1 MAHKIRTTFPY
12 IVASI
17 VFCASIYHH
26 YLRRTISSDHI
37 PHSPI
42 TTTTTSAAPYPPTI
56 SRLTQS
62 PPPQPP
68 LSSPPPV
75 LISTTSVLL
84 PDWEVLVIVSPE
96 LAGDYSGY
104 SCFFDSDEASVAS
117 FTGILPF
124 PDRLLFKCMLPVRA
138 RRRLPFRQP
147 SLLKSPEIR
156 PQPPP
161 LLLRWSYLVYD
172 SLTTDDDVVLFVKG
186 LNTRQG
192 INRDPKELMCVF
204 GEDVKTA
211 VKTSMQEVFRCQ
223 RPKVTVQSD
232 LVKVSLE
239 IKAENQVVPSVAY
252 YTPPRKL
259 ASKGGKSLL
268 CASTMVYNVAK
279 FLKEWVFYHTKIG
292 VEKFLLYDNGSDDDL
307 GKVVEQLVQEGFDVT
322 IYFWLWPKTQE
333 SGFSHAALYA
343 SDCCEW
349 MMYIDVDEFLY
360 SPSWKNSSRPSE
372 SILRPLLSTNSSGL
386 GQFQIGCY
394 EFWPSNQEVHP
405 IMGVT
410 QGYDCRRLHENRH
423 KSIVLLQAIDDYL
436 LNVIHHFSLSLNFKS
451 KKLSTDYMVVN
462 HYKYQAWPEFKAKF
476 RRRVSAYVLDW
487 TQKLNPD
494 SNDRAPGLGFM
505 PVEPEG
511 WPQMFCELHDRQ
523 LKDLTWKWFG
533 EKSSLGYDRM
543 AWHVLACVVLPGEV
557 SVVGWRGAAR
567 GSYKLC
573 GLCGAA
579 RGCRDSCDQWLGSWI
594 ERCWLPV

>member
-1 MAHKIRTTFPY
+1 MARKIRTTFPC

-26 YLRRTISSDHI
+26 YLRRTITSDHI
-37 PHSPI
+37 PPSPI
-42 TTTTTSAAPYPPTI
+42 TTTTTSFFA
-56 SRLTQS
+56 QS
-62 PPPQPP
+62 P

-75 LISTTSVLL
+75 VISTTSVLL
-84 PDWEVLVIVSPE
+84 HDWEVLVIVSPQ

-104 SCFFDSDEASVAS
+104 SCLFDTDEASAAT
-117 FTGILPF
+117 FTGVLPF
-124 PDRLLFKCMLPVRA
+124 PDRFLFNCVLPVRA

-156 PQPPP
+156 PQRDSSPP

-172 SLTTDDDVVLFVKG
+172 SLTTEDDVVLFVKG
-186 LNTRQG
+186 VNTRQG

-204 GEDVKTA
+204 GDYVKTA

-223 RPKVTVQSD
+223 RPKLTAQAD

-239 IKAENQVVPSVAY
+239 ILAENRVVPSVAY

-259 ASKGGKSLL
+259 ASKGGKFLL

-279 FLKEWVFYHTKIG
+279 FLKEWVFYHSKIG

-307 GKVVEQLVQEGFDVT
+307 GKVVEELVQEGFDVT
-322 IYFWLWPKTQE
+322 TYLWLWPKTQE

-343 SDCCEW
+343 SNCCKW

-372 SILRPLLSTNSSGL
+372 SMLSSLVSTNSLGL
-386 GQFQIGCY
+386 GQFEISCY
-394 EFWPSNQEVHP
+394 EFGPSNQEVHP

-410 QGYDCRRLHENRH
+410 QGYDCRLSHENRH
-423 KSIVLLQAIDDYL
+423 KSIVLLEAIDDYL
-436 LNVIHHFSLSLNFKS
+436 LNVIHHFNLSFGFKS
-451 KKLSTDYMVVN
+451 KKLSTDYMVLN

-487 TQKLNPD
+487 TQKLNPN
-494 SNDRAPGLGFM
+494 SNDRTPGLGFM

-511 WPQMFCELHDRQ
+511 WPQMFCELRDDR

-543 AWHVLACVVLPGEV
+543 AWQ
-557 SVVGWRGAAR
+557 RGYNR
-567 GSYKLC
+567 
-573 GLCGAA
+573 
-579 RGCRDSCDQWLGSWI
+579 
-594 ERCWLPV
+594 